1 MAKDKKSEKH
11 KRCYSHV
18 LLTQESM
25 LIWIM
30 TIGMMLLAFYCIY
43 SGYTGSLPWLA
54 AMVAFPWTAYGVSQV
69 YYYKKSMKENTRDGI
84 KFETVLEEVRQ
95 AYGKAPQIDW
105 TVNEV
110 QTSNG
115 QTSTTT
121 INKGSNPAGV
131 KVGQTQQ
138 IDIDYG
144 I

>member
-1 MAKDKKSEKH
+1 
-11 KRCYSHV
+11 
-18 LLTQESM
+18 
-25 LIWIM
+25 
-30 TIGMMLLAFYCIY
+30 
-43 SGYTGSLPWLA
+43 
-54 AMVAFPWTAYGVSQV
+54 
-69 YYYKKSMKENTRDGI
+69 MKENTKDGI

-95 AYGKAPQIDW
+95 AYGKTPQIDW

-131 KVGQTQQ
+131 GIGQATD

>member
-1 MAKDKKSEKH
+1 MAKDKKSGKD

-25 LIWIM
+25 LIWVM

-69 YYYKKSMKENTRDGI
+69 YYYKKSMKENTKDGI

-95 AYGKAPQIDW
+95 AYGKAPQVDW

-131 KVGQTQQ
+131 QIGQTQQ